1 MSTMNRQHA
10 LGIIGAALA
19 AGSSSAVAR
28 AATPV
33 RVATLPVDGTA
44 LVYYAKDLNYFQDVG
59 LDVAIQSITNG
70 AVITSSVI
78 SNNVDIGWSNII
90 SLAAAFKRGLPVT
103 IIGAGGMHVTGSLA
117 TQLMVRKDS
126 AIHTASDLSG
136 KVIGCTGLADV
147 GQFGPELWIDKN
159 GGKASTV
166 KFIEVPFPQLP
177 AALESGRVD
186 AAWLAEPFIHAAEPF
201 ARTLATCFDAVAP
214 RWMLGAWFTTPA
226 YASAHRD
233 VIEQFR
239 TVMTK
244 TSTWANANPAL
255 SAVIL
260 AKYSNLDPNTVKSMH
275 RITYAVRP
283 EAALV
288 QPAIDLAA
296 RYGAIAASFPA
307 QEIMYSP

>member
-1 MSTMNRQHA
+1 MNRHR
-10 LGIIGAALA
+10 ALA
-19 AGSSSAVAR
+19 TIAGGLAVALPVGAR
-28 AATPV
+28 AATAV

-44 LVYYAKDLNYFQDVG
+44 LAYYAKDLNYFQDVG
-59 LDVAIQSITNG
+59 LDVTIQSITNG
-70 AVITSSVI
+70 AAITSSVI
-78 SNNVDIGWSNII
+78 SNSVDIGWSNII

-117 TQLMVRKDS
+117 TQLMVKKDS
-126 AIHTASDLSG
+126 PIRTAADLSG

-177 AALESGRVD
+177 SALEQGRVD
-186 AAWLAEPFIHAAEPF
+186 AAWLAEPFVHAAEPF

-226 YASAHRD
+226 YANAHRD
-233 VIEQFR
+233 VIDSFR
-239 TVMTK
+239 AVMTK
-244 TSTWANANPAL
+244 TSTWANANQAL

-260 AKYSNLDPNTVKSMH
+260 AKYSNLDLATVKSMH
-275 RITYAVRP
+275 RIAYATRP

-296 RYGAIAASFPA
+296 RYGAIPAAFPA
-307 QEIMYSP
+307 QEIIYSS